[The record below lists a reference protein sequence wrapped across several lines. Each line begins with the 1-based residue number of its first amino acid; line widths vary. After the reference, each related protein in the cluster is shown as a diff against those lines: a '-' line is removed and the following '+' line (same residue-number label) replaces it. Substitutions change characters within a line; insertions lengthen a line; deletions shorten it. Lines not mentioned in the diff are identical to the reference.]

1 MAQISV
7 IIPLYNGEA
16 FIQPCLLSAARQTHR
31 DLEIL
36 VIDDGSTDRGPDVC
50 RELGRD
56 DDRIKLYCQEN
67 GGVSAARNRGL
78 ELAAG
83 EYVFFLDCDDAIHP
97 LLLEEQLRQ
106 MEERGAGIAFCEYRK
121 AEHLEQ
127 ALAEMPLERPRWL
140 LAEGAEAEVWFHQTY
155 INQLAGIGGKL
166 IRRDLVGDL
175 RFDEELINGEDTWF
189 LYNLICKQPS
199 LAYSPAAWY
208 CYRWHPANATKS
220 ARIIGGKMYL
230 ESCRR
235 IRDLEWQK
243 SRPDFALTWENLTLS
258 QIMRSFLLLEK
269 LQDQEGCKR
278 LRERERAER
287 AHPLYRRADLF
298 VRLLFASCFFCRPLY
313 RLLKA
318 VENILSAVWGGLTK
332 AVGRRFR
339 KTLSGGVI

>member
-199 LAYSPAAWY
+199 LAYSPAA
-208 CYRWHPANATKS
+208 
-220 ARIIGGKMYL
+220 
-230 ESCRR
+230 
-235 IRDLEWQK
+235 
-243 SRPDFALTWENLTLS
+243 
-258 QIMRSFLLLEK
+258 
-269 LQDQEGCKR
+269 
-278 LRERERAER
+278 
-287 AHPLYRRADLF
+287 
-298 VRLLFASCFFCRPLY
+298 
-313 RLLKA
+313 
-318 VENILSAVWGGLTK
+318 
-332 AVGRRFR
+332 
-339 KTLSGGVI
+339 